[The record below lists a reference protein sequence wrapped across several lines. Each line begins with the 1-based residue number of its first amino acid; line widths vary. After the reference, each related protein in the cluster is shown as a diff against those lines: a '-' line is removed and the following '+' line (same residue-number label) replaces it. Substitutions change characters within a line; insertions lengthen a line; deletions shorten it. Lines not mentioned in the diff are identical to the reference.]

1 MTHLFPTERDDD
13 DSFSHDWDEALEQ
26 MELRFT
32 LENNPNLIQPLVA
45 YLCERAVAFGLC
57 EETLEKHIGIAL
69 HEALLNAL
77 YHGNLELSSADLR
90 QAGDELMARGS
101 APSIAARQRSAPYCH
116 RQIYVRAML
125 SSDVAE
131 FVIRDEGP
139 GFRLCRLHAAGDRRW
154 RVGPANGA
162 RIAAD
167 VLVHGRGT
175 LQFRGERSNDADS
188 ARGGLRNRTVDNG
201 SI

>member
-1 MTHLFPTERDDD
+1 MSHLFPTEHEDDN
-13 DSFSHDWDEALEQ
+13 SFSHDWDEALEQ

-77 YHGNLELSSADLR
+77 YHGNLELSSADLQ
-90 QAGDELMARGS
+90 QAGDELTTRGS
-101 APSIAARQRSAPYCH
+101 APSITARQRAAPYCH

-125 SSDVAE
+125 SSDMAE

-139 GFRLCRLHAAGDRRW
+139 GFDYAVCT
-154 RVGPANGA
+154 P
-162 RIAAD
+162 
-167 VLVHGRGT
+167 LVIDDGELGRPTGRGLLLMYSFMDEVRFNAVGNEVT
-175 LQFRGERSNDADS
+175 MLIRREA
-188 ARGGLRNRTVDNG
+188 A
-201 SI
+201 